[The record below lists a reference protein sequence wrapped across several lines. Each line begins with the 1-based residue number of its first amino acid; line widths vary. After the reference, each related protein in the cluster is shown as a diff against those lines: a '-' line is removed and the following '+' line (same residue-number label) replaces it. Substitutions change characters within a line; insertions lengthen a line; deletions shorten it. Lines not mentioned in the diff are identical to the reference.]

1 MRFWDVASGT
11 QVRQVAGW
19 SFALTEGPPNEDKT
33 KRYVLTTSGE
43 WRDGDF
49 KKEELLLITALPASG
64 GEQQDAAA
72 PVACFKAPHPIV
84 AVRRHGA
91 TICVGCDGG
100 EVLFLR
106 APFLAA

>member
-11 QVRQVAGW
+11 QVRQVAGDG
-19 SFALTEGPPNEDKT
+19 FAFVEGPSNEDKNN
-33 KRYVLTTSGE
+33 RHVLTRAQE
-43 WRDGDF
+43 W
-49 KKEELLLITALPASG
+49 LLITALPPSG

-72 PVACFKAPHPIV
+72 PVACFKAPHPIK

-91 TICVGCDGG
+91 TICVGCEGG

>member
-11 QVRQVAGW
+11 QVRQVAGHK
-19 SFALTEGPPNEDKT
+19 FAFDEGPSNEDT
-33 KRYVLTTSGE
+33 TNRHVLTYG
-43 WRDGDF
+43 
-49 KKEELLLITALPASG
+49 EELLQITALPPSG

-72 PVACFKAPHPIV
+72 PVACFKAPHRIG

-91 TICVGCDGG
+91 TICVGCEGG

>member
-11 QVRQVAGW
+11 QVRQVAGDE
-19 SFALTEGPPNEDKT
+19 FAFDEGPSNEDKT
-33 KRYVLTTSGE
+33 NRHVLTYGE
-43 WRDGDF
+43 
-49 KKEELLLITALPASG
+49 KLLQITAGASSSG
-64 GEQQDAAA
+64 GEQQDEAA
-72 PVACFKAPHPIV
+72 PVACFKAPHPIK

-91 TICVGCDGG
+91 TICVGCEGG

>member
-11 QVRQVAGW
+11 QVRQVAEAD
-19 SFALTEGPPNEDKT
+19 SEFAFAESPSEKDRTNQHA
-33 KRYVLTTSGE
+33 VTTQ
-43 WRDGDF
+43 GDM
-49 KKEELLLITALPASG
+49 LLIIALPPSG
-64 GEQQDAAA
+64 GEQQGAAA
-72 PVACFKAPHPIV
+72 PVACFKAPHRIM
-84 AVRRHGA
+84 AVRCHDA